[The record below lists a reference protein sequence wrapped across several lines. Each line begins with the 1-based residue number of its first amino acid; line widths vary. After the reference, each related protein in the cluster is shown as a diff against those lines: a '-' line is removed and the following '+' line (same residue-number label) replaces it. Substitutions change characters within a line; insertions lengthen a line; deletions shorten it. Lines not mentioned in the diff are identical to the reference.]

1 MGCNGS
7 KEFIQDYDVQEN
19 AESRALNDAL
29 EKQQARHPPL
39 ARATFARNLGGRGRH
54 AVEGVGGAGMGLRG

>member
-39 ARATFARNLGGRGRH
+39 TRDLRAKPWWEREACGRGGGGRGGW
-54 AVEGVGGAGMGLRG
+54 A